1 MRNLCIERGNVLK
14 GFKLYIWLYNKLVLI
29 VYVYNIS
36 FKLKIYVGSFIMWD
50 KSENRKNRK
59 IYENYFLE

>member
-1 MRNLCIERGNVLK
+1 MRNLCIERGNVLR